1 MTDKTS
7 DMGKAHSHGDH
18 GYSTGDACGGCHN
31 DLKHTKAHPGF
42 HAVEEKIA
50 KKEGVSEDRA
60 GAILGAAT
68 RHASAA
74 AHKANPRLNRVKG

>member
-1 MTDKTS
+1 MS
-7 DMGKAHSHGDH
+7 DNAHDLGKEHTHVDH
-18 GYSTGDACGGCHN
+18 GYTTGDACGGCHN

-50 KKEGVSEDRA
+50 HKEGVSEERA
-60 GAILGAAT
+60 GAILGAAS
-68 RHASAA
+68 RNASAA